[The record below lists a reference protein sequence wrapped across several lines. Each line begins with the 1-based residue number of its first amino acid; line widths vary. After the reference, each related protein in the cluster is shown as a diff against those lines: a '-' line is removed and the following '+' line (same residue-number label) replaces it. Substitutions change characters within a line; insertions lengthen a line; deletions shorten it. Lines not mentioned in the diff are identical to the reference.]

1 MFYNDYAE
9 ILVNNYNN
17 LTEEE
22 ITVLESK
29 IKQNE
34 LYLFNLPNKILDKN
48 MNKIR
53 YVENHLCNKE
63 EILNICSNIN
73 NITDNDIETAIFN
86 AEIVCDDYSDVKDT
100 LKLIRELK
108 K

>member
-9 ILVNNYNN
+9 ILVNNYES

-29 IKQNE
+29 INQNE
-34 LYLFNLPNKILDKN
+34 LYLFDLPNKILNKN

-53 YVENHLCNKE
+53 YVDNHLCNKE
-63 EILNICSNIN
+63 EILNICSSIS
-73 NITDNDIETAIFN
+73 NITDIDIETAIFN
-86 AEIVCDDYSDVKDT
+86 AEIVCNDYREVEDT
-100 LKLIRELK
+100 LKLIKELK